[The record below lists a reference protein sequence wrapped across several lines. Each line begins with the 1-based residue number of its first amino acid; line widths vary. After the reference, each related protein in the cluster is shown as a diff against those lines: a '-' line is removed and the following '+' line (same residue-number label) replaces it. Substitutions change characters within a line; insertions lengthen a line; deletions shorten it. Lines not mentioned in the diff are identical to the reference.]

1 MFCSQRFIYHCDHN
15 LKLDI
20 FFYSLYLMNV
30 FLIRFWWGV
39 TVCVCLWSCLFL
51 YPLLSW
57 LFISVSSW
65 VCFLSLLPLVSK
77 CVCHSLPVF
86 LSPTLGFHLMA
97 LWCLEDFSEGH
108 SCQHKHITFVCTT
121 SHFIRMF
128 YLIRK
133 SSFFFSPLVL
143 DRVLY
148 TTDSEESSA
157 GKLIRVLKKQN
168 QCLVLSG
175 TCHILGSAVP
185 SPWVADLRGLWSDK
199 GQECSYSPRCWVLWD
214 PGRDQGTLR
223 IVYLKYKRSHLGAS
237 RLV

>member
-1 MFCSQRFIYHCDHN
+1 
-15 LKLDI
+15 
-20 FFYSLYLMNV
+20 MNV
-30 FLIRFWWGV
+30 FFIRFWWGV

-65 VCFLSLLPLVSK
+65 VCFLSLLPFVSK

-86 LSPTLGFHLMA
+86 LSPTLGFHLIA

-133 SSFFFSPLVL
+133 SSFFLSFGSRQSIIHHRFWGVISWETNQGAKKAKSMSSPLWNL
-143 DRVLY
+143 PHLRLSCAFPMGCRPQR
-148 TTDSEESSA
+148 T
-157 GKLIRVLKKQN
+157 LK
-168 QCLVLSG
+168 
-175 TCHILGSAVP
+175 
-185 SPWVADLRGLWSDK
+185 W
-199 GQECSYSPRCWVLWD
+199 
-214 PGRDQGTLR
+214 
-223 IVYLKYKRSHLGAS
+223 
-237 RLV
+237 